1 MILLSIHIPTTD
13 DRSASY
19 ALLEEEIRN
28 QCVAIG
34 EEPIESWPQFGLNP
48 GGWRSK
54 HIEFLYCRDN
64 KGISIGKK
72 RDILYK
78 ASTGL
83 YSVQW
88 DSDDWMALTTV
99 KHLLNAC
106 RLRCPHDCITY
117 QELVVINRIE
127 KRSNFSLKYE
137 DWAENEDGFDYVR
150 TPFFKTPILTKLCQ
164 EVGVNDMRYA
174 EDHDF
179 ARRIKPFLNSEVH
192 INEQLYWYQHTS
204 SEFKQRY
211 GIT

>member
-13 DRSASY
+13 DRAASY

-54 HIEFLYCRDN
+54 RIEFLYCCDN
-64 KGISIGKK
+64 KEISIGKK
-72 RDILYK
+72 RDILYQ

-83 YSVQW
+83 YSWQI
-88 DSDDWMALTTV
+88 DSDDWIAPIAIRKIVLAL
-99 KHLLNAC
+99 KES
-106 RLRCPHDCITY
+106 PDCVTF
-117 QELVVINRIE
+117 RE
-127 KRSNFSLKYE
+127 KVTIDGVEKDSIFDLIFD

-150 TPFFKTPILTKLCQ
+150 TPFFKTPILTGLCQ
-164 EVGVNDMRYA
+164 LIGVNDMRYG

-179 ARRIKPFLNSEVH
+179 ARRIKPWLKTQVH
-192 INEQLYWYQHTS
+192 ISNELYYYQHTS
-204 SEFKQRY
+204 TEFKQRY